1 MSARTLHVKH
11 TVTRHGAPLAVVSDL
26 PGEGAELT
34 PAQLRQLAA
43 ALLTAADECE
53 ILHDSTR
60 RQIPVCRE
68 YPLASL
74 PFSGRI
80 DSGQHHE

>member
-1 MSARTLHVKH
+1 MLHVKH
-11 TVTRHGAPLAVVSDL
+11 TVTRHGTPLAIVYNL

-43 ALLTAADECE
+43 ALQAAADECE

-80 DSGQHHE
+80 DPGTDHE

>member
-1 MSARTLHVKH
+1 MSQTLNVKH
-11 TVTRHGAPLAVVSDL
+11 TVTRHGAPLAVVDGL

-43 ALLTAADECE
+43 ALQAAADECE

-60 RQIPVCRE
+60 RQIPVRRE

-74 PFSGRI
+74 PFGGRI
-80 DSGQHHE
+80 DPGVRHE

>member
-1 MSARTLHVKH
+1 MSRTLNVKH
-11 TVTRHGAPLAVVSDL
+11 TVTRHGAPLAVVDGM

-43 ALLTAADECE
+43 ALQAAADECE

-60 RQIPVCRE
+60 RQIPVRRE

-80 DSGQHHE
+80 DPGTNRE

>member
-1 MSARTLHVKH
+1 MDKALNVKH
-11 TVTRHGAPLAVVSDL
+11 TITRHGTPLAIVDGL

-34 PAQLRQLAA
+34 PAQLRQFAA
-43 ALLTAADECE
+43 ALQAAADECE

-60 RQIPVCRE
+60 RQIPVRRE

-74 PFSGRI
+74 PFGGRI
-80 DSGQHHE
+80 DPGARHE